1 MSEDCE
7 WVTYTIRLKRGHPI
21 APGVWTAVDD
31 AEDRQFIMIADN
43 VSDPGDSVGP

>member
-1 MSEDCE
+1 MVDDDD
-7 WVTYTIRLKRGHPI
+7 WVTYTIRLKKTQQI

-43 VSDPGDSVGP
+43 VSEPRDSVGP